1 MATANGHR
9 GAMMVGG
16 GAGASGGR
24 GRYSLGKT
32 KARHEQLGDTCRQQ
46 VPAKL
51 FCYRIRGQVTLA
63 HTRHTFTHTHKH
75 THT

>member
-9 GAMMVGG
+9 GGDDGRRG
-16 GAGASGGR
+16 GAGASAGR

-51 FCYRIRGQVTLA
+51 VCYRIRGQVTLA
-63 HTRHTFTHTHKH
+63 HTHTAHIHKH